1 MLRGIVLA
9 AGESKRMGAPKALLS
24 DGAGRVFIT
33 RVLHTFAAAGVIDT
47 TIVTGSLHERIVRAV
62 AADAPAGAVIRF
74 ARNPHPERGQLSSL
88 LVGLDAADRPG
99 VEAVLV
105 TLVDVPFVSQAT
117 VKAVAGAFHRTGAPI
132 VRPVRG
138 PRHGHP
144 VLFARRLFVD
154 LRRADPALGAKAVVR
169 DHEAAML
176 NLDVDDEGALLDV
189 DTPAEYERVVR
200 S

>member
-1 MLRGIVLA
+1 MVRGIVLA
-9 AGESKRMGAPKALLS
+9 AGESTRMGAPKALLS

-33 RVLHTFAAAGVIDT
+33 RVLHTFAVAGVTET
-47 TIVTGSLHERIVRAV
+47 TIFNGSLHERIVRAV

-117 VKAVAGAFHRTGAPI
+117 VTAVVDAFHRTGA
-132 VRPVRG
+132 
-138 PRHGHP
+138 
-144 VLFARRLFVD
+144 
-154 LRRADPALGAKAVVR
+154 
-169 DHEAAML
+169 
-176 NLDVDDEGALLDV
+176 
-189 DTPAEYERVVR
+189 